1 MRFAGVGQKYTQ
13 LGFRYYRGKN
23 ISVILFLTKIYIFI
37 AISWK
42 TEVHDPQNR
51 RSWQLCG
58 IINKMAK
65 FKVNTFCEFAFS
77 IYISSPKLSLIWK
90 YRRQYIHIIKNRCMI
105 STHNAQVGVYEKWK
119 CPILDGITLGSRTKI
134 NNTYIMNNI
143 PT

>member
-90 YRRQYIHIIKNRCMI
+90 YRHTQ
-105 STHNAQVGVYEKWK
+105 QVGTSQPSTNRIERNFLVFENMKFIKFKMMKKQYQIFK
-119 CPILDGITLGSRTKI
+119 PTIL
-134 NNTYIMNNI
+134 
-143 PT
+143 